1 MTDQDSINVWII
13 EDVVVDAL
21 LAKVAVL
28 DAAKEANLD
37 VDLYWDE
44 TILWESLLS
53 GPPPGQY
60 RPEFRKSEVPPTIVI
75 LDLFAPG
82 GFLARDFLL
91 RLRQFEDSQ
100 GGARSWVI
108 LWSVYTGFDAAQD
121 LIREEP
127 KRDRKVVFS
136 GSKQQLPL
144 REKLA
149 SCLRS
154 WKEDRFL

>member
-1 MTDQDSINVWII
+1 MTDQDSINIWIV
-13 EDVVVDAL
+13 EDDPQHAL
-21 LAKVAVL
+21 DAKVAVL
-28 DAAKEANLD
+28 DAAKEANLK
-37 VDLYWDE
+37 VELYWDE
-44 TILWESLLS
+44 SILWDSLLS
-53 GPPPGQY
+53 VPPPSQF
-60 RPEFRKSEVPPTIVI
+60 RPEFRKPEVPPTIVI

-91 RLRQFEDSQ
+91 RLRQFEDS
-100 GGARSWVI
+100 GGGVRSWVI
-108 LWSVYTGFDAAQD
+108 LWSVYAGLDAVQD

-149 SCLRS
+149 SCLAS